1 MDKRRRFR
9 RSRSLEERLT
19 KKIERLR
26 EMAELLAA
34 RDEALRQ
41 ARRAELGSQVSEW
54 LRFVQPPKSQALS
67 DPHGNERTGGAD

>member
-26 EMAELLAA
+26 EMAELLSA
-34 RDEALRQ
+34 RDEALRK

-54 LRFVQPPKSQALS
+54 LRFVQLPKSHALS